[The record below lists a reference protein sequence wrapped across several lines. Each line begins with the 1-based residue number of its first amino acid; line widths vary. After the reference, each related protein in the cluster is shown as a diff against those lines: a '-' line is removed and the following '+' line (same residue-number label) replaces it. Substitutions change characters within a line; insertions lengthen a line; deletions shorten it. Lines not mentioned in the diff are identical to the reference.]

1 MTGNSLEL
9 YFAGD
14 GDIQLVQT
22 RFVGTISTTPA
33 ISVRGKT
40 SGAFKN
46 VGTFQWT
53 SAVRA
58 FCLLCIKTILAAKD
72 TEGKS
77 VGQIVGFK
85 GSLAASL
92 DYAISKQPS
101 WLTEMFGL
109 DTQGQAYAKRLV
121 VRTNPERKRPGPVIL
136 GLNEKAMTADSIKI
150 TWNGQTVASV
160 EGLRALIRGIGEGE
174 DPANPQEHLASLLQ
188 KIAA

>member
-1 MTGNSLEL
+1 MSGTSLEL

-14 GDIQLVQT
+14 AVVQLVQT
-22 RFVGTISTTPA
+22 KFVGNTNKSPA
-33 ISVRGKT
+33 VSVRGKT
-40 SGAFKN
+40 AGAFKN

-58 FCLLCIKTILAAKD
+58 FCILCLKAIIASKD
-72 TEGKS
+72 KQQDA

-101 WLTEMFGL
+101 WLSEMFGL
-109 DTQGQAYAKRLV
+109 DNNGQAFAKRLV

-136 GLNEKAMTADSIKI
+136 GLNDKAITADSITI
-150 TWNGQTVASV
+150 TWNGASV
-160 EGLRALIRGIGEGE
+160 TTTEKLQALMTSISNGE
-174 DPANPQEHLASLLQ
+174 DPAHPEQLLTSLLQ